1 MLNQQKKSTKYSFM
15 KKKFQKSITLGIF
28 IAFSLLFGLQ
38 TVSANFTENNT
49 QPPNS
54 NSPLPLNTSNTFQI
68 KEGGLRVS
76 GQLQTPIIRDINNF
90 GYYVDPSG
98 TSRMNYT
105 VTDNSYNYG
114 AFTTNITYDASNTGY
129 YLNPSDTS
137 VMNAVYASWI
147 RDLNNGGYYLDLN
160 GSTRIRNVYAD
171 YLQVYNHIRT
181 PDVYIENARSWASQ
195 LGQVQTEIRGNSARG
210 RDFSQPL
217 GVSCR
222 EGWQLVGCSGY
233 QSDCSEDDCGYH
245 GVVPRNG
252 NQCWAYY
259 DDDVGARN
267 EVYAYCIR

>member
-1 MLNQQKKSTKYSFM
+1 MKNTLQQ
-15 KKKFQKSITLGIF
+15 SITFGICIITF
-28 IAFSLLFGLQ
+28 VFFGIN
-38 TVSANFTENNT
+38 VASANFTENNNR
-49 QPPNS
+49 PPNS

-76 GQLQTPIIRDINNF
+76 GQLQAPVILDINNF

-98 TSRMNYT
+98 TSRMNYA
-105 VTDNSYNYG
+105 VTDNAYNYG

-160 GSTRIRNVYAD
+160 GNTRIRNVYAD

-181 PDVYIENARSWASQ
+181 PDVYIENAGRWASQ
-195 LGQVQTEIRGNSARG
+195 LGQLQVEIRGNSARG
-210 RDFSQPL
+210 LDFSDPL

-222 EGWQLVGCSGY
+222 GGWQLTGCSGF
-233 QSDCSEDDCGYH
+233 QGNCEESDCGYH
-245 GVVPRNG
+245 GVIPRG
-252 NQCWAYY
+252 NECWAYF
-259 DDDVGARN
+259 DDDGGARN